1 MSSKDVGDLFA
12 ECEEHDTR
20 YRDEEEEEEEHIE
33 NVVFQF
39 LAG

>member
-1 MSSKDVGDLFA
+1 MRFKNVQSLFA
-12 ECEEHDTR
+12 KSKKQATTEGEEGVR
-20 YRDEEEEEEEHIE
+20 YIE

>member
-1 MSSKDVGDLFA
+1 MSSKDVGGLFA

-20 YRDEEEEEEEHIE
+20 QKEEEEEEEYIE

>member
-1 MSSKDVGDLFA
+1 MRFKNVQVLFA
-12 ECEEHDTR
+12 ECKKLATTQREEG
-20 YRDEEEEEEEHIE
+20 EEHIE